1 MSNIFLF
8 IVFTSFIFALL
19 LTRESQDLSKKIPQ
33 NSLGLNE
40 EKLTHLHFY
49 FHDIVSGRNPTIVQ
63 VASADITNTSST
75 YFAAIMMIDD
85 PLTEGPERSSKQVGR
100 AQGIYVSASLSELSI
115 SSTHSVTF
123 Q

>member
-19 LTRESQDLSKKIPQ
+19 LTRESLDLSKKIPQ

-40 EKLTHLHFY
+40 EKPTHLHFY

-75 YFAAIMMIDD
+75 YFGAIMVIDD
-85 PLTEGPERSSKQVGR
+85 PLTEGPELSSKQVGR
-100 AQGIYVSASLSELSI
+100 AQGIYVSASLSELAI